1 MTIQKWG
8 GAAAILQGLTYIF
21 GFVLFFGILDT
32 GGHDTPELFLEFVI
46 QHRDTYFFGYVVIG
60 VVFSFALMV
69 LVQAMYARLKH
80 EAPELMKFAAVVG
93 YMWVFIVM
101 SSSLIFLTS
110 LNPLATYFEQD
121 PQQALIISRTITIIV
136 DALGGG
142 IELIGA
148 VWLLT
153 VSAVGIRSRVFGRPV
168 HYWGIVVGISGVL
181 TLFSGLSFLATN
193 PLFEVTTAIFGLGQI
208 VWFLC
213 LGVLM
218 IRASDRDKTP
228 GSAGF
233 S

>member
-1 MTIQKWG
+1 MTIQQWG
-8 GAAAILQGLTYIF
+8 GAASILQGLTYIF
-21 GFVLFFGILDT
+21 GFILFFGILDT
-32 GGHDTPELFLEFVI
+32 GGHDTPEQFLEFVI
-46 QHRDTYFFGYVVIG
+46 FHRDTYFLGYVVIG
-60 VVFSFALMV
+60 GVFSFALMI
-69 LVQAMYARLKH
+69 LVQALYARFRH

-93 YMWVFIVM
+93 YMWAFIVM

-148 VWLLT
+148 VWLLA
-153 VSAVGIRSRVFGRPV
+153 VSTVGIKSRIFGRPI

-193 PLFEVTTAIFGLGQI
+193 PFFEVTTAMFGLGQI

-218 IRASDRDKTP
+218 IKAPGHDKMS
-228 GSAGF
+228 GSAGLA
-233 S
+233 